1 MRQARL
7 SGNFMWDVLL
17 DALLDSLKIFPF
29 LFLIYLVLE
38 IIESRKYTEKLE
50 KFLSGK
56 AAPVVG
62 AAAGIVPE
70 CGFSAMY
77 AKLYENRLI
86 ATGTLIAIF
95 ISASDEGLIVLLSN
109 GTPIWITLLL
119 VGIKF
124 VYGIAVGYL
133 VNFLFFRKEKIGYDG
148 PVENCMECGEEL
160 EGKWKK
166 YLFHP
171 LFHSLKILLFIFIV
185 NVAFGALIFYI
196 GEEKIS
202 GFLAANLYLQPLAAA
217 LVGLIPNC
225 SASVLLAQSYT
236 LGMISFAALAAGLS
250 ANAGI
255 GLALIMKNRAQWKKN
270 LFVLGALF
278 FFSVALGYL
287 LLLFV

>member
-1 MRQARL
+1 
-7 SGNFMWDVLL
+7 MWDVAW
-17 DALLDSLKIFPF
+17 DSLLDSLKIFPF

-38 IIESRKYTEKLE
+38 IIESKNYTAKLQ
-50 KFLSGK
+50 KFLTGR

-86 ATGTLIAIF
+86 ATGTLLAIF

-109 GTPIWITLLL
+109 GTPVWITLVL
-119 VGIKF
+119 VAVKF
-124 VYGIAVGYL
+124 VYGVLVGYL
-133 VNFLFFRKEKIGYDG
+133 VNFLFRGREKLGYDG
-148 PVENCMECGEEL
+148 PAENCMECGEEL

-166 YLFHP
+166 YIFHP
-171 LFHSLKILLFIFIV
+171 LFPSLKILLFVFIV
-185 NVAFGALIFYI
+185 NLAFGALIFYI
-196 GEEKIS
+196 GEDAIGS
-202 GFLAANLYLQPLAAA
+202 FLAANLYLQPLAAA

-225 SASVLLAQSYT
+225 SASVLLAQSYS
-236 LGMISFAALAAGLS
+236 LGILNFAALAAGLS

-255 GLALIMKNRAQWKKN
+255 GLALIMKSRARWKKN
-270 LFVLGALF
+270 LFVLFALF

>member
-1 MRQARL
+1 
-7 SGNFMWDVLL
+7 MWDVLL

-29 LFLIYLVLE
+29 LFLIYIVLE
-38 IIESRKYTEKLE
+38 IIESSNCAEKLQ

-119 VGIKF
+119 IAVKF
-124 VYGIAVGYL
+124 VYGVAVGYL
-133 VNFLFFRKEKIGYDG
+133 VNLLFFRREKIGYDG
-148 PVENCMECGEEL
+148 PDICMECGEKP
-160 EGKWKK
+160 EGWQKK
-166 YLFHP
+166 YFLHP
-171 LFHSLKILLFIFIV
+171 LFHSLKILLFVFIV

-196 GEEKIS
+196 GEDKIS
-202 GFLAANLYLQPLAAA
+202 AFLAANLYLQPLAAV

-225 SASVLLAQSYT
+225 SASVLLAQSYSI
-236 LGMISFAALAAGLS
+236 GMISFAALAAGLS

-255 GLALIMKNRAQWKKN
+255 GLALIMKNRAHWKKN
-270 LFVLGALF
+270 LFVLGALL
-278 FFSVALGYL
+278 FFSAALGYL